1 MLTRFIAK
9 ELREDEY
16 AANGTA
22 ADADKAAA
30 LAAHRL
36 VDVVAAHNYH
46 GAEMV
51 EAGAAASTEAVAE
64 PRFAD
69 DVPLATRVWSVFAAA
84 TRELLRTVLLL
95 GPAASGGALWL
106 ANSLNV
112 RPPQKALSIALAS
125 SAALL
130 LGCYGW
136 GVGGCGAALVGY
148 AARNSG
154 AILAQFCAILLTL
167 RPPPYRYAVVAVVLV
182 GVWAYLAEG
191 WRRAFM
197 FWRCVAQF
205 GAILR
210 AIVSS
215 PPTVLRLIGK
225 MILHYKLVKLW
236 GQQAD
241 IEAAELDVIYNQL
254 HRKYAPRTLAL
265 ILKLRGFYVK
275 IGQVGC

>member
-1 MLTRFIAK
+1 M
-9 ELREDEY
+9 
-16 AANGTA
+16 
-22 ADADKAAA
+22 
-30 LAAHRL
+30 
-36 VDVVAAHNYH
+36 
-46 GAEMV
+46 
-51 EAGAAASTEAVAE
+51 
-64 PRFAD
+64 
-69 DVPLATRVWSVFAAA
+69 
-84 TRELLRTVLLL
+84 
-95 GPAASGGALWL
+95 
-106 ANSLNV
+106 
-112 RPPQKALSIALAS
+112 
-125 SAALL
+125 
-130 LGCYGW
+130 
-136 GVGGCGAALVGY
+136 
-148 AARNSG
+148 
-154 AILAQFCAILLTL
+154 
-167 RPPPYRYAVVAVVLV
+167 VAVVLV

-275 IGQVGC
+275 IGQVGY